1 MGGDLGALGVL
12 GTLGDL
18 GALVDLCDL
27 GYLSQ
32 IIRGGVLVHL
42 RSSRLPGGGGEDT
55 WKHYLIT
62 PYPECFHTNF

>member
-1 MGGDLGALGVL
+1 MCVYMGGYLGALGVL

-42 RSSRLPGGGGEDT
+42 RSSRLPRGRRGYMET
-55 WKHYLIT
+55 L
-62 PYPECFHTNF
+62 PNNPLS

>member
-1 MGGDLGALGVL
+1 MCVYMGGGDLDALGVL

-42 RSSRLPGGGGEDT
+42 RSSRLPGGEARIHGNT
-55 WKHYLIT
+55 T
-62 PYPECFHTNF
+62 